1 MKEPVKIADT
11 TSKDKEA
18 KKPLELNFEGESTST
33 MIAFFL
39 TNLAFVCVFIPVIIF
54 TILTLFIHVIAPL
67 MLTSTEEF
75 WEEDVEEPFR
85 SFCKELHSLH
95 MIILYFYLVCLTGFE
110 AWVISMSK
118 EDEVMFC
125 SFGRGSTIIN
135 CFLIVG
141 FIFLGNYLRY
151 YKRDYSFLLGVV
163 TGLFMS
169 LSMIALAIHRRRD
182 ALNPHLKAAYLR
194 KQT

>member
-18 KKPLELNFEGESTST
+18 KKSLELNFEGESTST

-54 TILTLFIHVIAPL
+54 TVLTLFIHVIAPL

-85 SFCKELHSLH
+85 SFC
-95 MIILYFYLVCLTGFE
+95 
-110 AWVISMSK
+110 
-118 EDEVMFC
+118 
-125 SFGRGSTIIN
+125 
-135 CFLIVG
+135 
-141 FIFLGNYLRY
+141 
-151 YKRDYSFLLGVV
+151 
-163 TGLFMS
+163 
-169 LSMIALAIHRRRD
+169 
-182 ALNPHLKAAYLR
+182 
-194 KQT
+194 